1 MGFGLGLVVSREVS
15 EVFFFRGE
23 GEKNLKARLGNNEF
37 ESLAGKMLN
46 WMDFGAGRRRVR
58 SVGKGL
64 CPHRERMPQKR
75 GLGCRS

>member
-1 MGFGLGLVVSREVS
+1 MGGG
-15 EVFFFRGE
+15 G
-23 GEKNLKARLGNNEF
+23 GKKNLKARLGNNEF
-37 ESLAGKMLN
+37 ESLAGKMLD